1 MSDCTEK
8 QGSTE
13 RFFLRGVKTRTF
25 KKKKNRTCFHST
37 CVNLVLISTCCCV
50 KSGPNNQARND
61 VKGTGTLLT
70 VAGVS
75 LPNCPPPP
83 LPSPS
88 EAAQL
93 PWCLNR
99 WLKGKDDNV
108 HIVSVWESEIMRSKR
123 ECLMSVCMILFCV
136 SVQREKIIYIF
147 FKKTKAELLFKTIK
161 IIITIII
168 IMRVRSRKE
177 SSTCKEIS
185 KSAHSL
191 P

>member
-1 MSDCTEK
+1 MSDCTQK

-13 RFFLRGVKTRTF
+13 RFFLRGVKTRMFKNKKQNLFSQHFTASCADFDMLLFKIRPQQPGTEWCERNWYTF
-25 KKKKNRTCFHST
+25 NSSWGQLSQLST
-37 CVNLVLISTCCCV
+37 A
-50 KSGPNNQARND
+50 PHPA
-61 VKGTGTLLT
+61 
-70 VAGVS
+70 
-75 LPNCPPPP
+75 P
-83 LPSPS
+83 PS

-147 FKKTKAELLFKTIK
+147 FKKQKLNCYLKQ
-161 IIITIII
+161 
-168 IMRVRSRKE
+168 
-177 SSTCKEIS
+177 
-185 KSAHSL
+185 
-191 P
+191 